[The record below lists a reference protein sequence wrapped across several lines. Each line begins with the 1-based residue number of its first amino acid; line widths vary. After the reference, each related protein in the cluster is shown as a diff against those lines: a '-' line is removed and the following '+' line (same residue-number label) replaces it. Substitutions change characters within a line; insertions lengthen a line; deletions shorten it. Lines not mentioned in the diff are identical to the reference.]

1 MTETIMLM
9 GTSSHVGK
17 SILATALCRIFYQAG
32 RRVVPFKAQNMA
44 LNSYVTKDGGEMGR
58 AQVAQAEAAGLAP
71 MVDMNPVLLKPTG
84 NSCSQVIVDG
94 KPIGNMSAR
103 EYHKG
108 KSVQLFGHVTAAL
121 TRLQQQF
128 DTIVIEGAGSPAE
141 INLKEDD
148 IVNMRVAKYLQAPVL
163 LIADIDRGGSLAAL
177 VGTLEL
183 LDEEERALVKG
194 LVINKFRGDVTLMT
208 PAVDFL
214 EQKTGKPVLG
224 IVPYLEH
231 LGIDDEDS
239 VSLEEKEHEAERQKQ
254 TKELR
259 LAVVETPKISNFTDF
274 DALADEPDAEVLYV
288 RDAEELL
295 AAAPDVILLPGSK
308 NTTEDLLHVRE
319 SGLAQAIRQLVD
331 GGTPL
336 VGICGGYQM
345 LGEEIADPHH
355 TESSHDVV
363 KELGYLPMKTVFAE
377 EKRTVQV
384 AADCPGM
391 EFYDGVLMGK
401 GLSGYEIHMGRT
413 EFTAP
418 VRHPFHLTRQG
429 ENAVNIWDGALS
441 EDGRIFGTYLH
452 GVFDHDGFRRQFL
465 NVLRLHKGLRPLP
478 VQRNRHLEKERAY
491 DRLAE
496 TVRKSLD
503 MEKLAAIM
511 EGRA

>member
-1 MTETIMLM
+1 MTETIMFM

-363 KELGYLPMKTVFAE
+363 KGLGYLPMKTVFAE

-465 NVLRLHKGLRPLP
+465 NVLRLHRGLRPLP

>member
-163 LIADIDRGGSLAAL
+163 LIADIDRGGSLAAI
-177 VGTLEL
+177 VGTLAL
-183 LDEEERALVKG
+183 LADEERAVAKG

-319 SGLAQAIRQLVD
+319 SDLAQAIRQLVD

-363 KELGYLPMKTVFAE
+363 KGLGYLPMKTVFAE

-465 NVLRLHKGLRPLP
+465 NALRLHKGLRPLS

>member
-239 VSLEEKEHEAERQKQ
+239 VSLEEKEHEAEQQKQ
-254 TKELR
+254 EKELR

-308 NTTEDLLHVRE
+308 NTTEDLLHVGE

-363 KELGYLPMKTVFAE
+363 KGLGYLPMKTVFAE

-465 NVLRLHKGLRPLP
+465 NVLRLHKGLRTLP

>member
-84 NSCSQVIVDG
+84 NSCSQVIIDG

-239 VSLEEKEHEAERQKQ
+239 VSLEEKEHEAEQQKQ

-308 NTTEDLLHVRE
+308 NTTEDLLHVHE

-336 VGICGGYQM
+336 IGICGGYQM

-355 TESSHDVV
+355 TESSHDVI
-363 KELGYLPMKTVFAE
+363 KGLGYLPMKTVFAE

-384 AADCPGM
+384 TADCPGM

-465 NVLRLHKGLRPLP
+465 NVLRLHRGLRPLP

>member
-108 KSVQLFGHVTAAL
+108 KSVHLFGHVTAAL

-363 KELGYLPMKTVFAE
+363 KGLGYLPMKTVFAE

>member
-108 KSVQLFGHVTAAL
+108 KSVHLFGHVTAAL

-319 SGLAQAIRQLVD
+319 SGLEQAIRRLVD

-363 KELGYLPMKTVFAE
+363 KGLGYLPMKTVFAE

-413 EFTAP
+413 VFTAP

>member
-239 VSLEEKEHEAERQKQ
+239 VSLEEKEHEAEQQKQ
-254 TKELR
+254 EKELR

-319 SGLAQAIRQLVD
+319 SGLEQAIRRLVD

-363 KELGYLPMKTVFAE
+363 KGLGYLPMKTVFAE

-413 EFTAP
+413 VFTAP

-465 NVLRLHKGLRPLP
+465 NVLRLHRGLRPLP

-503 MEKLAAIM
+503 MEKLAAII

>member
-148 IVNMRVAKYLQAPVL
+148 IVNMRVTKYLQAPVL

-239 VSLEEKEHEAERQKQ
+239 VSLEEKEHEAEQQKQ
-254 TKELR
+254 EKELR

-319 SGLAQAIRQLVD
+319 SGLEQAIRRLVD

-363 KELGYLPMKTVFAE
+363 KGLGYLPMKTVFAE

-413 EFTAP
+413 VFTAP

-465 NVLRLHKGLRPLP
+465 NVLRLHRGLRPLP

>member
-1 MTETIMLM
+1 MTETIMLL
-9 GTSSHVGK
+9 GTSSHVAK

-363 KELGYLPMKTVFAE
+363 KGLGYLPMKTVFAE

-413 EFTAP
+413 VFTAP

-465 NVLRLHKGLRPLP
+465 NVLRLHRGLRPLP